1 MRPLLAT
8 GVVVLLSACATP
20 DVAVLLPGAEGNTG
34 AVAVKQKTTEAL
46 LDSPYAFAQSR
57 RSGVPR
63 TGHSNASEVQ
73 RSFGAALA
81 SMPPAPV
88 SFIVYFLSG
97 SDEFTDESKVEV
109 EKLLAEMARRPAPE
123 ITVIGHT
130 DRVGTQRINDD
141 LSLLRAERVRELLA
155 KSGIEAGKITVT
167 ARGEREPLIPT
178 ADEVPEPRNRRVEVN
193 VR

>member
-1 MRPLLAT
+1 VR
-8 GVVVLLSACATP
+8 VLLSAVIVMLTACATP
-20 DVAVLLPGAEGNTG
+20 DVAVLLPGADGKTG
-34 AVAVKQKTTEAL
+34 GVAVKQKGAEAL

-57 RSGVPR
+57 LSGHPR

-88 SFIVYFLSG
+88 SFTVYFLSG

-130 DRVGTQRINDD
+130 DRVGTQRMNDD
-141 LSLLRAERVRELLA
+141 LSLQRAERVRELLA
-155 KSGIEAGKITVT
+155 KSGIDAGKITVS

-178 ADEVPEPRNRRVEVN
+178 ADDVPEPRNRRVEVN

>member
-1 MRPLLAT
+1 MRPLLGI

-20 DVAVLLPGAEGNTG
+20 DVAVLLPGAEGHTG

-63 TGHSNASEVQ
+63 TGYSDESEVQ
-73 RSFGAALA
+73 RTFGAALA

-130 DRVGTQRINDD
+130 DRVGTQRTNDD
-141 LSLLRAERVRELLA
+141 LSLQRAERVRELLA
-155 KSGIEAGKITVT
+155 KSGIDAGKITVS

>member
-20 DVAVLLPGAEGNTG
+20 DVAVLLPGAEGHTG

-63 TGHSNASEVQ
+63 TGYSNESEVQ
-73 RSFGAALA
+73 RTFGAALA

-130 DRVGTQRINDD
+130 DRVGTQRTNDD
-141 LSLLRAERVRELLA
+141 LSLQRAERVRELLA
-155 KSGIEAGKITVT
+155 KSGIDAGKITVS

>member
-1 MRPLLAT
+1 MRLLLIT
-8 GVVVLLSACATP
+8 GVIVLLSACATP
-20 DVAVLLPGAEGNTG
+20 DVAVLLPGADGKTG
-34 AVAVKQKTTEAL
+34 AVAVKQKSAEAL
-46 LDSPYAFAQSR
+46 LDSPYASAQSR

-63 TGHSNASEVQ
+63 TGHSNAAEVQ
-73 RSFGAALA
+73 QSFGAALA

-88 SFIVYFLSG
+88 SFTVYFLSG

-130 DRVGTQRINDD
+130 DRVGTQRMNDD
-141 LSLLRAERVRELLA
+141 LSLQRAERVRELLA
-155 KSGIEAGKITVT
+155 KSGIDAGKITVS

>member
-1 MRPLLAT
+1 MRLLLVTA
-8 GVVVLLSACATP
+8 VIVMLSACATP
-20 DVAVLLPGAEGNTG
+20 DVAVLLPGADGKTG
-34 AVAVKQKTTEAL
+34 AVAVKQKGAEAL
-46 LDSPYAFAQSR
+46 LDSPYASAQSR
-57 RSGVPR
+57 PSGHPR
-63 TGHSNASEVQ
+63 TGHSDAAEVQ

-88 SFIVYFLSG
+88 SFTVYFLSG

-130 DRVGTQRINDD
+130 DRVGTQRMNDD
-141 LSLLRAERVRELLA
+141 LSLQRAERVRELLA
-155 KSGIEAGKITVT
+155 KSGIDAGKITVS

-178 ADEVPEPRNRRVEVN
+178 ADEVAEPRNRRVEVN